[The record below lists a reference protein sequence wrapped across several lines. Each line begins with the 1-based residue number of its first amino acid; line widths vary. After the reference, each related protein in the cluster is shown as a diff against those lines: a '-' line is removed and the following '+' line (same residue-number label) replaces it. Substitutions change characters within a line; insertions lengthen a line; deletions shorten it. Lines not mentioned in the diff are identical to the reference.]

1 MGESGNEPAG
11 STAVKGIDEA
21 RVVPWLEA
29 NIDDFAA
36 PATFTLIA
44 GGHSNL
50 TFGVTDA
57 NGTKY
62 VLRRPPL
69 GHVLQSAH
77 DMGREHKIIKALGP
91 TTVPVPPALGYCED
105 VEVNGAPFYVMAF
118 VDGHIIRTSEIAQQ
132 KLTEEQRR
140 VAGESLVD
148 VLADIHSVDVDAV
161 GLGDLGKKT
170 DYMQRQLKRWYTQ
183 FKGSGELT
191 KRSVPDVD
199 EVHDFLVAR
208 IPDQGPA
215 AIVHGDYRLDN
226 CMIGFD
232 GHVAA
237 VLDWELCTLGDAM
250 ADVGLLMVY
259 WNDPEDAGSALL
271 APSTTAPGFPR
282 RAELLE
288 RYAKQSGRDVS
299 QVDYY
304 TAFGYWKLAC
314 IIEGVY
320 ARYAAGVMGSSDERQ
335 IEGFKGQVDFL
346 AARAKAAVERLP

>member
-1 MGESGNEPAG
+1 MAE
-11 STAVKGIDEA
+11 VKGIDEA

-29 NIDDFAA
+29 NVDGFVG
-36 PATFTLIA
+36 PAEFTLIA

-91 TTVPVPPALGYCED
+91 TSVPVPPALGYCED

-118 VDGHIIRTSEIAQQ
+118 VDGYIIRTSDIAKE
-132 KLTEEQRR
+132 KLTEDQRR

-148 VLADIHSVDVDAV
+148 VLADIHSVDVDAI

-191 KRSVPDVD
+191 KRTVPDVD
-199 EVHDFLVAR
+199 EVHDFLAAR
-208 IPDQGPA
+208 IPEQGPA

-237 VLDWELCTLGDAM
+237 VLDWELCTLGDPM

-320 ARYAAGVMGSSDERQ
+320 ARYAAGVMGSQDEKQ
-335 IEGFKGQVDFL
+335 IEGFRNQVDFL